1 MGFTSWTTDV
11 PAAVTVT
18 NNSIIL
24 DELDANFCTA
34 YVYKDF
40 GVDNFDTFS
49 HFYTFVM
56 DARSTE
62 EDPPGIA
69 VAEYS
74 NVVEDYKDSDT
85 SRSEASFVICNW
97 ANTDFKLTVQDT
109 EDPIGDSSIAL
120 DFDTQYW
127 LTISRT
133 ADNFVCVIYDD
144 EDRTSEVDT
153 ISVPRVEAGVDY
165 RYAWALNTSSWAA
178 CEGSPV
184 RWWSGTL
191 AFSEFVDQSSFSS
204 SQKSSFSSSQKSSM
218 SSSQKSSMSS
228 SQPSSAVPTCVDYTG
243 FVETD
248 PFNYLTVNADSIVAA
263 NWDTQGETYVV
274 KDYGA
279 DYFKNF
285 RHQFSINIDTWSGS
299 GTTAAWWAVGNSDD
313 ADLIDCW
320 VGELE
325 FLHVGT
331 YIGTSNIFIRNSKTQ
346 TQDAYLGIS
355 LDTEYYITVSRY
367 SLLATAIIYSDAEKT
382 DVIDTISVAV
392 GQGDSYRYLYGAQS
406 DGNPLNPLIS
416 GTVTCLQIEGLADT
430 SSSSQSSSKS
440 SSQKSSM
447 SSSMSSSQPS
457 SFSSSQKSSMSS
469 SQSSGWCRWTEVD
482 NEDAIDWPQDTHT
495 LQMVDYRTSGEFI
508 DYVSG
513 DFGAGN
519 IGTSFTYDVDIYVDS
534 ITLDQCM
541 PACFM
546 VADVDGKGH
555 QDIRDDDDDGWF
567 CYPYGHPGG
576 RWISTRGV
584 SGAVEST
591 ESYQS
596 MVEDTWYYLTFTR
609 AAANC
614 TVQIYSDTGRSV
626 LVDTLSVTVGVTDTY
641 QYYYAVTPRDST
653 DSASTRE
660 FTGTF
665 VHKDVNFDPCIPSQS
680 SSQKSSMSSQ
690 MSSESSS
697 HIPCGLDLTTFTKV
711 DPNSD
716 MTFPRD
722 DHVAVETMTLDVDAY
737 LYKDYGAGYF
747 TDFTH
752 TADIRCRYQT
762 GSPGIV
768 IAWAVANT
776 IDDACA
782 WINNENEAIW
792 VYWLGTTPNIYLRD
806 WDSFDGTAAG
816 ISLNTWYYIQ
826 VDREDTTTTCVI
838 YDDEARTSVVDTL
851 ILANGSYSLRY
862 LFAVNSFDY
871 DDEARWT
878 SCDTKCLNDITPT
891 ESSSQSSS
899 QKSSMSSSQPSSFS
913 SSESSSQTP
922 TCLNYFT
929 FTEVDP
935 DGDITIAENTIVTDA
950 LDVTTVTS
958 YVYKDYGAAF
968 FNDFVHETTINVEV
982 FSFNPTLMGFWA
994 VGNMIGDVTDL
1005 AGDTAL
1011 FLFANFSPYQ
1021 FFIRRRIPGLQQD
1034 ASANFSL
1041 NTDYYFT
1048 ITRSG
1053 DDCTVVIYTDAL
1065 KTAIFDTISV
1075 NGIAGDDYRYLYALQ
1090 SDDYG
1095 GAEGNA
1101 TATIGCLDIG
1111 LSQSSSK
1118 SSSQLSSMSSSQKSS
1133 MSSSRSSSE
1142 KSSMSSSQPSS
1153 FSSSQ
1158 KSSMSSSQPSSFSS
1172 SQKSSMSSSQKSSM
1186 SSSQPSSFS
1195 SSQPSSFSSSQKSS
1209 MSSSQKSS
1217 MSSSQK
1223 SSMSSSQES
1232 SQSSSQASSQ
1242 SSSQQPPDG
1251 AGTKLDLFTAIKML
1265 ISRVGFAQTQKLFP
1279 HIDLRTFLEDYEDE
1293 EIDRVIREEEDEIKR
1308 VLENVYKAVEA
1319 ATPEVK
1325 AEDDPVEAP
1334 GYRPIEYKD
1343 GMRVMRT
1350 SREETQP
1357 NLDAMRHM
1365 RLRREDLMDFDD
1377 EVDHTK
1383 LPFMR
1388 IRRGQE
1394 DNR

>member
-109 EDPIGDSSIAL
+109 EDPICDSSIAL

-313 ADLIDCW
+313 ADLNDCW

-591 ESYQS
+591 DSYQS

-680 SSQKSSMSSQ
+680 SSQKSSMSSSQ
-690 MSSESSS
+690 PSS
-697 HIPCGLDLTTFTKV
+697 F
-711 DPNSD
+711 
-716 MTFPRD
+716 
-722 DHVAVETMTLDVDAY
+722 
-737 LYKDYGAGYF
+737 
-747 TDFTH
+747 
-752 TADIRCRYQT
+752 
-762 GSPGIV
+762 
-768 IAWAVANT
+768 
-776 IDDACA
+776 
-782 WINNENEAIW
+782 
-792 VYWLGTTPNIYLRD
+792 
-806 WDSFDGTAAG
+806 
-816 ISLNTWYYIQ
+816 
-826 VDREDTTTTCVI
+826 
-838 YDDEARTSVVDTL
+838 
-851 ILANGSYSLRY
+851 
-862 LFAVNSFDY
+862 
-871 DDEARWT
+871 
-878 SCDTKCLNDITPT
+878 
-891 ESSSQSSS
+891 SSSQKSSMSSSQKSSFSSS

-913 SSESSSQTP
+913 SSQKSSMSSSQSSVP
-922 TCLNYFT
+922 WYDCQDFT
-929 FTEVDP
+929 TYTEVDP
-935 DGDITIAENTIVTDA
+935 DGEI
-950 LDVTTVTS
+950 TVTANVLTGADFDRAS
-958 YVYKDYGAAF
+958 DGGVYKDFGVGHFGQSWTHYINTQWTDRSIAGSAIAAAIYACVSATGTWYDWII
-968 FNDFVHETTINVEV
+968 NSETGPVVYYAISTATNLMYIRDFD
-982 FSFNPTLMGFWA
+982 SFDGPYA
-994 VGNMIGDVTDL
+994 
-1005 AGDTAL
+1005 AAEDTWHYL
-1011 FLFANFSPYQ
+1011 
-1021 FFIRRRIPGLQQD
+1021 
-1034 ASANFSL
+1034 
-1041 NTDYYFT
+1041 T

-1053 DDCTVVIYTDAL
+1053 TSVTCEIYLDVDRTTLDDTL
-1065 KTAIFDTISV
+1065 GLTI
-1075 NGIAGDDYRYLYALQ
+1075 AADDYRYVYAMAGAGRPEAPT
-1090 SDDYG
+1090 DDYVDYQ
-1095 GAEGNA
+1095 
-1101 TATIGCLDIG
+1101 TACLDIDDTTP
-1111 LSQSSSK
+1111 SM
-1118 SSSQLSSMSSSQKSS
+1118 SSSQKSSMSSSQPSSFSSSQPSSFSSSQKSSMSSSQPSSFSSSQKSSMSSSEKSSMSSSQPSSFSSSQPSSFSSSQKSSMSSSQPSSFSSSQKSSMSSSQPSSFSSSQPSSFSSSQKSSMSSSQPSSFSSSQKSS

-1142 KSSMSSSQPSS
+1142 KSSMSSSQKSS

-1195 SSQPSSFSSSQKSS
+1195 SSQPSSF
-1209 MSSSQKSS
+1209 SSSQKSS